1 MGYGKLKNKIV
12 DLVSDKL
19 HPVPLCIPP
28 GSYTYYLF
36 KARFQYDTHANIRA
50 HSMMRVHEVSNE
62 EQARANQLLDMYEA
76 GYKAGQCIK

>member
-19 HPVPLCIPP
+19 HPVPSCVPP

-50 HSMMRVHEVSNE
+50 HSMM
-62 EQARANQLLDMYEA
+62 
-76 GYKAGQCIK
+76 